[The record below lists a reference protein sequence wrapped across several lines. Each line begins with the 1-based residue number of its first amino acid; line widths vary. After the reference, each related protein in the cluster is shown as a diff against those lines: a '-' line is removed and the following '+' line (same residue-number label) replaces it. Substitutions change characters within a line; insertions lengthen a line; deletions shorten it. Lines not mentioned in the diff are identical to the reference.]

1 MKLGIATLLLL
12 GLVLVSLGCGGT
24 ASNSGQQQTAPAQ
37 APVAATT
44 PGPGDSIRIAGGGQ
58 QVDVTLVAVG
68 KSQWM
73 PFLSD
78 QRTGAPGATPPA
90 DETWVIANLQFKNT
104 GSTSYHSRVANW
116 CWLKVKNNPGSI
128 VNASGSEWDLE
139 YKDLQPGGSTLEDF
153 GYLQLD
159 PGQTHKWVVAFMV
172 LKGAKPVSLTYQ
184 GPGNKKVTWTL

>member
-1 MKLGIATLLLL
+1 MKLVIATLLLL

-24 ASNSGQQQTAPAQ
+24 ASNGGQT
-37 APVAATT
+37 PVATTT

-58 QVDVTLVAVG
+58 QVDVKLVAVG

-104 GSTSYHSRVANW
+104 GSTSYHARVANW
-116 CWLKVKNNPGSI
+116 CRLIVKNNPGSI
-128 VNASGSEWDLE
+128 VSASGSEWDLE

-184 GPGNKKVTWTL
+184 GPGNKKVTWAL